1 MSIIHVRYNC
11 TREINKFELSVR
23 IFANMK
29 TKRIQLGV
37 LSYLLYF
44 ATCQYCNVLTTFQ
57 CRLFWSNSYIN
68 NNSSIIIS
76 HLDIRHGNTC
86 AELEFPSPISS
97 VIKRCQICKSASTAV
112 SKKVIC
118 YIQIV
123 YEKRSLN
130 VSKRSGQ
137 LSFPTYVSILE
148 KLASPR
154 FTRYSSNVKNP
165 LVSLVEGREESA
177 LV

>member
-1 MSIIHVRYNC
+1 
-11 TREINKFELSVR
+11 
-23 IFANMK
+23 
-29 TKRIQLGV
+29 
-37 LSYLLYF
+37 
-44 ATCQYCNVLTTFQ
+44 

-68 NNSSIIIS
+68 NNSSIIIR
-76 HLDIRHGNTC
+76 HLDIQHGNTC

-97 VIKRCQICKSASTAV
+97 MSDMQKCIYCSF
-112 SKKVIC
+112 KKVIC

-130 VSKRSGQ
+130 VSKRSEQ

-154 FTRYSSNVKNP
+154 FARYSSN
-165 LVSLVEGREESA
+165 A
-177 LV
+177 

>member
-1 MSIIHVRYNC
+1 MVNIVDVVVKKEYDDDVSDVYQQHSCHR
-11 TREINKFELSVR
+11 RSSV
-23 IFANMK
+23 AE
-29 TKRIQLGV
+29 V
-37 LSYLLYF
+37 
-44 ATCQYCNVLTTFQ
+44 
-57 CRLFWSNSYIN
+57 

-137 LSFPTYVSILE
+137 LSFPT
-148 KLASPR
+148 
-154 FTRYSSNVKNP
+154 
-165 LVSLVEGREESA
+165 
-177 LV
+177 

>member
-1 MSIIHVRYNC
+1 MLLQKILVQRQIDKYM
-11 TREINKFELSVR
+11 INKTDHKSFFRHFKL
-23 IFANMK
+23 F
-29 TKRIQLGV
+29 
-37 LSYLLYF
+37 LL
-44 ATCQYCNVLTTFQ
+44 CGNQYMLA
-57 CRLFWSNSYIN
+57 Y
-68 NNSSIIIS
+68 NNSSIIIR
-76 HLDIRHGNTC
+76 HLDIQHGNTC

-137 LSFPTYVSILE
+137 LSFPT
-148 KLASPR
+148 
-154 FTRYSSNVKNP
+154 
-165 LVSLVEGREESA
+165 
-177 LV
+177 